1 MITVIENSQQR
12 ISWSSLV
19 SEYREF
25 GSLVKYLAIR
35 DIHLRYRHA
44 SLGATW
50 VVLQPLLPMV
60 IFTGVLGHLLRPSTN
75 GVPYSLFALAG
86 LVPWSF
92 FSSSVSR
99 ACLVFIN
106 SANLLTKVYFPRGI
120 LPASAILGGALDLV
134 VGCVLLL
141 VYSVWKGYLPNVRWF
156 FLPCLLL
163 QTILVAFFISLGL
176 ATLNALIRD
185 VKHAMQFLMQLWM
198 YASPVAYSSSLVP
211 ERYRWLVALN
221 PMTSV
226 LDGYRWCLFGTR
238 PSFPLY
244 WGSMA
249 ATAAFAVGAIS
260 LFNYFQD
267 SLAERV

>member
-1 MITVIENSQQR
+1 MITVIENSQQ
-12 ISWSSLV
+12 SVSLSSL

-25 GSLVKYLAIR
+25 GSLLKYLVIR

-50 VVLQPLLPMV
+50 VILQPLLPMV
-60 IFTGVLGHLLRPSTN
+60 IFTVVLGHLLRPSTN
-75 GVPYSLFALAG
+75 GVPYSLFVLAG

-92 FSSSVSR
+92 FSASVSR

-120 LPASAILGGALDLV
+120 LPASAILGGSLDLV
-134 VGCVLLL
+134 VGCALLL
-141 VYSVWKGYLPNVRWF
+141 VYSMWKGYFPNLRWLLLPG
-156 FLPCLLL
+156 LAL

-185 VKHAMQFLMQLWM
+185 VKHAMQFLMQLWL

-211 ERYRWLVALN
+211 ERYRWLVGLN
-221 PMTSV
+221 PITSV

-238 PSFPLY
+238 PSLPLY
-244 WGSMA
+244 WGSVA
-249 ATAAFAVGAIS
+249 ATVVLAIAS
-260 LFNYFQD
+260 VWLFSYFQD